1 MRTIST
7 RVTSLGAGLAMA
19 LVVPTSVSAHG
30 GHPWLDGA
38 AQPLLSPDHFLAG
51 LFVAVLVGLGVA
63 SLARHSD
70 RSSASVER
78 VGD

>member
-7 RVTSLGAGLAMA
+7 RVTSLAAGLAIA
-19 LVVPTSVSAHG
+19 LTVPTSVSAHG

-38 AQPLLSPDHFLAG
+38 AQPLLSLDHFLAG

-63 SLARHSD
+63 FLARRAD
-70 RSSASVER
+70 RTTAR
-78 VGD
+78 VGRMAD